1 MIKIIHTADWHLGH
15 SFFGHDRRAEHELF
29 LAGLQR
35 TVSDR
40 GADLLLIAGDIFD
53 TPNPSAD
60 SQRLYYS
67 FLRDVTAANP
77 ALTVVV
83 IAGNHDSGSRLEAPH
98 PLLESFN
105 IITRGTVKRTADG
118 TPDYRRHIVPVTR
131 EGHTIAYVLAVPYL
145 RNGDYP
151 DTDSYGE
158 GVRLFYH
165 NLFDTL
171 GATSLP
177 VIAMGHMQ
185 TSGARLSEDDR
196 SERTVIGGLECV
208 PTDLFP
214 PTVSYVALGHMHRSQ
229 QALGRADIRFSG
241 SPLAMSFAE
250 KGSVKSLCYVEL
262 AEEGER
268 LSRHNEPHERVVTD
282 SESIYI
288 ELTDTE
294 HTAELVRI
302 STDSDGVEDMLSQ
315 LRHFPEGTPDATSPF
330 LEVRVSVT
338 APEPSLRYR
347 IEEALKG
354 RKVRLARIEAIEPHP
369 TEGPTAT
376 LSDLRKVN
384 PMGLALEIFEKRYGT
399 AMPRQMQTLLSRV
412 IDLAQQEQ

>member
-1 MIKIIHTADWHLGH
+1 MIKIIHTADWHLGQ
-15 SFFGHDRRAEHELF
+15 SFFGYDRRAEHELF

-35 TVSDR
+35 TISER

-60 SQRLYYS
+60 SQHLYYS

-77 ALTVVV
+77 SLSVVV
-83 IAGNHDSGSRLEAPH
+83 IAGNHDSGARLEAPH

-105 IITRGTVKRTADG
+105 IITRGTVRRTAEG
-118 TPDYRRHIVPVTR
+118 IPDYRRHIVPVTR
-131 EGHTIAYVLAVPYL
+131 DGRTIAHVLAVPYL

-151 DTDSYGE
+151 DCDSYGQ
-158 GVRLFYH
+158 GVRLFYR

-171 GATSLP
+171 TDTSLP

-208 PTDLFP
+208 PADLFP
-214 PTVSYVALGHMHRSQ
+214 PTVSYVALGHMHRAQ

-250 KGSVKSLCYVEL
+250 QGSAKSLCYVEI
-262 AEEGER
+262 AEKGER
-268 LSRHNEPHERVVTD
+268 LSGHSSPLGRVVTD
-282 SESIYI
+282 SDSIYI
-288 ELTDTE
+288 ELTDTGR
-294 HTAELVRI
+294 TAELLRI
-302 STDSDGVEDMLSQ
+302 SADSDSIEEMLTQ
-315 LRHFPEGTPDATSPF
+315 LREFPEGTTEDTTPF
-330 LEVRVSVT
+330 LEVRVSVN

-354 RKVRLARIEAIEPHP
+354 RKVRLARIEAIEPQPDGETHH
-369 TEGPTAT
+369 T
-376 LSDLRKVN
+376 LSDLRQVN

-399 AMPRQMQTLLSRV
+399 AMPQQMQRLLSRV
-412 IDLAQQEQ
+412 IDQAQQEQ